1 MTTLPAKSSLP
12 AVIVALLAAIG
23 ASVCCVVP
31 LLLVLLGISGA
42 WIAQLTALDPWRP
55 WFIAAT
61 LLCLGLA
68 FWTLYGPSSRCRTEG
83 VCVEPSVLR
92 RRRFWLW
99 VATVLIVLLLLFP
112 YVVGWFL

>member
-31 LLLVLLGISGA
+31 LILVLMGISGA
-42 WIAQLTALDPWRP
+42 WIAHLTALDPWRP
-55 WFIAAT
+55 WFVTAT
-61 LLCLGLA
+61 LFCLGLA
-68 FWTLYGPSSRCRTEG
+68 FWMLYGPWSRCRTEG
-83 VCVEPSVLR
+83 TCVEPTVLR

-99 VATVLIVLLLLFP
+99 TATVLTVPLLLFP
-112 YVVGWFL
+112 YFIGWFL

>member
-1 MTTLPAKSSLP
+1 MNTSPAKSSLS

-31 LLLVLLGISGA
+31 LVLVLLGISGA
-42 WIAQLTALDPWRP
+42 WIAHLTALDPWRP

-68 FWTLYGPSSRCRTEG
+68 FWTLYGPLSRCRTEG
-83 VCVEPSVLR
+83 ACVELTVLR

-99 VATVLIVLLLLFP
+99 TATVLIAL
-112 YVVGWFL
+112 

>member
-1 MTTLPAKSSLP
+1 MTALPAKSSLP

-83 VCVEPSVLR
+83 VCVEPAVLR

-99 VATVLIVLLLLFP
+99 AATLLIVLLLLFP
-112 YVVGWFL
+112 HVAGWFL

>member
-12 AVIVALLAAIG
+12 AMIAALLAAIG

-31 LLLVLLGISGA
+31 LALVLLGISGA
-42 WIAQLTALDPWRP
+42 WIGHLTALDSWRP

-83 VCVEPSVLR
+83 VCIDSAVLR

-99 VATVLIVLLLLFP
+99 TATMLIALLLLFP
-112 YVVGWFL
+112 YFIGWFL

>member
-1 MTTLPAKSSLP
+1 MNTVPAKSSLS
-12 AVIVALLAAIG
+12 AMIVAVLAAIS

-31 LLLVLLGISGA
+31 LVLVLLGISGA
-42 WIAQLTALDPWRP
+42 WIAHLTALAPWRP

-68 FWTLYGPSSRCRTEG
+68 FRTLYGPSSRCRAEG
-83 VCVEPSVLR
+83 ACVEPSVLCQR
-92 RRRFWLW
+92 RRWLW
-99 VATVLIVLLLLFP
+99 IATVLIALLLLFP

>member
-1 MTTLPAKSSLP
+1 MPAKSSLP

-31 LLLVLLGISGA
+31 LVLVLLGVSGA
-42 WIAQLTALDPWRP
+42 WIAHLTALDPWRP

-61 LLCLGLA
+61 LLCLALA
-68 FWTLYGPSSRCRTEG
+68 FWALYGPSARCRTDG
-83 VCVEPSVLR
+83 VCVDPLVLR
-92 RRRFWLW
+92 RRRRWLW
-99 VATVLIVLLLLFP
+99 LATALIVLLLLFP